1 MKTVITENK
10 KGFGTMKKIIKR
22 KVKRFPVLMS
32 VWAALLALSL
42 SGCAKKKN
50 TVSENGLFKLRCV
63 TQTTASETIIA
74 DQLGFFADEGIEIVY
89 VGHLGQ
95 GVSQFQAIA
104 QGDIDVFTQGH
115 ITNVVQARLAGLRVV
130 NVAPGFVDDPENH
143 HVTYLVREDSPIKT
157 IADLPGYMVGISGP
171 GVCIDGFIRV
181 YLEDRGLDYT
191 KVEYITMAQPGQPE
205 QAVLQGLIDVTTSH
219 TPFGG
224 VALARGG
231 VREIGS
237 SWDIFQS
244 PSAGLATRG
253 FSEDFIAEH
262 PDIVQGWSN
271 AMYRARVFS
280 KTNPEYAKQ
289 VCADYLG
296 LDVAD
301 ISVNVY
307 DQHKNYE
314 PEYVQ
319 QWFDLSERLG
329 YWNKG
334 DARPEDAYTNAFVPK
349 DVPASDV
356 NIGK

>member
-1 MKTVITENK
+1 
-10 KGFGTMKKIIKR
+10 MKKRMMR
-22 KVKRFPVLMS
+22 KLKMFPVLTLA
-32 VWAALLALSL
+32 WAALLALIL
-42 SGCAKKKN
+42 LGCTKKE
-50 TVSENGLFKLRCV
+50 TAVSEDGLFKLRCV

-89 VGHLGQ
+89 VGALGQ

-115 ITNVVQARLAGLRVV
+115 ITNVVQARLAGLKVI

-143 HVTYLVREDSPIKT
+143 HVTYLVREDSAIKT
-157 IADLPGYMVGISGP
+157 LADIPGHKVGISGP

-191 KVEYITMAQPGQPE
+191 TVEYIVMPQAGQPE

-231 VREIGS
+231 VRQIGS
-237 SWDIFQS
+237 SWDIFHN

-253 FSEDFIAEH
+253 FSEDFIAKH

-289 VCADYLG
+289 ACADYLG

-349 DVPASDV
+349 DVPASDA
-356 NIGK
+356 NIGKSGV

>member
-1 MKTVITENK
+1 
-10 KGFGTMKKIIKR
+10 MKKKVTR
-22 KVKRFPVLMS
+22 KMKRFPVFM
-32 VWAALLALSL
+32 AAWMVLLALTLL
-42 SGCAKKKN
+42 SCAKKES

-89 VGHLGQ
+89 VGSLGQ
-95 GVSQFQAIA
+95 GVTQFQAIA

-115 ITNVVQARLAGLRVV
+115 ITSVVQARLAGLMVV
-130 NVAPGFVDDPENH
+130 NVAPGFVDDAENH
-143 HVTYLVREDSPIKT
+143 HVTYLVREDDRTLKT
-157 IADLPGYMVGISGP
+157 LDDLPGHKVGISGP

-181 YLEDRGLDYT
+181 YLEDRGLDYST
-191 KVEYITMAQPGQPE
+191 VQYITMPQTGQPE

-219 TPFGG
+219 SPFGG

-231 VREIGS
+231 VRELGS
-237 SWDIFQS
+237 SWDIFHS

-253 FSEDFIAEH
+253 FSEDFIAKH
-262 PDIVQGWSN
+262 PDIVQSWSN

-280 KTNPEYAKQ
+280 KTNPEYAKKA
-289 VCADYLG
+289 CADYLG
-296 LDVAD
+296 LDPAD

-329 YWNKG
+329 YWKKG
-334 DARPEDAYTNAFVPK
+334 ESLPEDAYTNAFIPK
-349 DVPASDV
+349 DVPATDAD
-356 NIGK
+356 IGKQGI